1 MSVRTAISA
10 VLGAAVVLAV
20 APAFAQKAAAKAASE
35 APADEAIEAP
45 ADDPIEAPEPEYNPE
60 VEMDLS
66 AFDTCMTVYDDW
78 ALEDGEEADTAAIEA
93 ACSETIRTQ
102 KGYERRAA
110 LNVRAGL
117 RWNDG
122 RKEEA
127 LKDYGALIHLEPRNA
142 LNYQAR
148 ASLYGEL
155 KQYDLAR
162 ADIMTALKIAPM
174 NAGLH
179 NSMCWVLALEG
190 KELERALTYCNVAVG
205 LTGNTNGFAIDS
217 RGMVYLKMGKYDL
230 ALADYERAMGIS
242 PRSSHFMYGRG
253 IVLLRLGRA
262 EEGRGFIDRAVA
274 AEPGIAKQYAD
285 YGVTP

>member
-1 MSVRTAISA
+1 MSIRH
-10 VLGAAVVLAV
+10 VLGAGAAVLAALAV
-20 APAFAQKAAAKAASE
+20 TAPAFAQKAEAKSAVI
-35 APADEAIEAP
+35 APVADPVA
-45 ADDPIEAPEPEYNPE
+45 APEPDYNPTAE
-60 VEMDLS
+60 IDLG
-66 AFDTCMTVYDDW
+66 AFETCMSVYDDW
-78 ALEDGEEADTAAIEA
+78 ALEDDEELDTAAIEA
-93 ACSETIRTQ
+93 ACSEAIRTE

-110 LNVRAGL
+110 LNARAHL

-127 LKDYGALIHLEPRNA
+127 LKDYGTLIYLEPRNI
-142 LNYQAR
+142 LNYQGR

-174 NAGLH
+174 NASLH
-179 NSMCWVLALEG
+179 NSMCWMLALEG

-230 ALADYERAMGIS
+230 ALADYERAMSIA

-253 IVLLRLGRA
+253 VVLLRLGRT
-262 EEGRGFIDRAVA
+262 EEGRGLIDRAVA

>member
-1 MSVRTAISA
+1 MSIRH
-10 VLGAAVVLAV
+10 VLGAGAAVLAALAV
-20 APAFAQKAAAKAASE
+20 TAPAFAQKAEAKGAVI
-35 APADEAIEAP
+35 APVADPVA
-45 ADDPIEAPEPEYNPE
+45 APEPDFNPTAE
-60 VEMDLS
+60 IDLG
-66 AFDTCMTVYDDW
+66 AFETCMTVYDDW
-78 ALEDGEEADTAAIEA
+78 ALEDDEELDTAAIEA
-93 ACSETIRTQ
+93 ACSEAIRTE

-110 LNVRAGL
+110 LNARADL

-127 LKDYGALIHLEPRNA
+127 LKDYGTLIYLEPRNI
-142 LNYQAR
+142 LNYQGR

-174 NAGLH
+174 NASLH
-179 NSMCWVLALEG
+179 NSMCWMLALEG

-230 ALADYERAMGIS
+230 ALADYERAMSIA

-253 IVLLRLGRA
+253 VVLLRLGRT
-262 EEGRGFIDRAVA
+262 EEGRGLIDRAVA